1 MDLKNWKNLSTSE
14 QAEILATRPGIE
26 PPNGIVPNFDNP
38 PTRNDIGI
46 SVATIFL
53 LLVVVTGLLRLYSR
67 VFVIRVFRLEDY
79 LGFVSYIPFL
89 GLTAVLICIIREI
102 GFMVDQWNISLG
114 TSSEWSMYL
123 WIYRLIYALV
133 MLFAKTAILLEWK
146 NLFVPKKY
154 EKLVLLGYYY
164 HDSYQCRCLHCS
176 DYHDLH

>member
-67 VFVIRVFRLEDY
+67 VFVIRVFRLEDCESFLDVRTKASIARSVRLLLKY
-79 LGFVSYIPFL
+79 QISASYHMYVGSARNIHH
-89 GLTAVLICIIREI
+89 II
-102 GFMVDQWNISLG
+102 
-114 TSSEWSMYL
+114 
-123 WIYRLIYALV
+123 
-133 MLFAKTAILLEWK
+133 
-146 NLFVPKKY
+146 
-154 EKLVLLGYYY
+154 
-164 HDSYQCRCLHCS
+164 
-176 DYHDLH
+176 